1 MFTIIADAT
10 LDDLKKYDAILL
22 AKLYSF
28 YRANLVIKS
37 KNEWLAENTRVDKKT
52 VIRSIKTLESKDYI
66 KVERKA
72 NSREIKLTTKTTEM
86 YDPIFKN
93 ANGSHVKKNKKS
105 QVEDTNVPWF
115 DKYLKDFEKEHGN

>member
-37 KNEWLAENTRVDKKT
+37 KNEWLAENTRVDKKDRNK
-52 VIRSIKTLESKDYI
+52 IDKD
-66 KVERKA
+66 A
-72 NSREIKLTTKTTEM
+72 
-86 YDPIFKN
+86 
-93 ANGSHVKKNKKS
+93 
-105 QVEDTNVPWF
+105 
-115 DKYLKDFEKEHGN
+115 